1 MLSAHVGNI
10 VCMAGRQTGGAAA
23 ASGVLELDTSDK
35 QRVTVRGAAAAGD
48 LSASPFLEVI
58 GKVEPDHTLSYVSGF
73 QGGWGAGGGGGRARD
88 AAAEA
93 ASRRARATAASSP
106 PRPHARA
113 QVDHGCLGTTFDLDN
128 YDAMVVL
135 SHNGAF
141 AKLHRV

>member
-58 GKVEPDHTLSYVSGF
+58 GKVEPDHTLSYVSSS
-73 QGGWGAGGGGGRARD
+73 GGLGRGGRGRTRARCGRRCGQPPR
-88 AAAEA
+88 ASNRGLFA
-93 ASRRARATAASSP
+93 ASPARARAG
-106 PRPHARA
+106 RPWLPGH
-113 QVDHGCLGTTFDLDN
+113 HL
-128 YDAMVVL
+128 
-135 SHNGAF
+135 
-141 AKLHRV
+141 